1 MVKTKV
7 QIKPSTNPLK
17 KFDALMHEPGVGV
30 VKVSFGQRGAED
42 FTTHGDQQRKEN
54 YLKRHAPREDWS
66 NYRTSGF
73 WAARLLWDKRT
84 LAASAR
90 QIERDFP
97 QLRVSF

>member
-1 MVKTKV
+1 MKV
-7 QIKPSTNPLK
+7 HIKPSTNPLK
-17 KFDALMHEPGVGV
+17 KFDAFIHEPGIGDM
-30 VKVSFGQRGAED
+30 KVSFGQKGAED
-42 FTTHGDQQRKEN
+42 FTMHRDQQRREN
-54 YLKRHAPREDWS
+54 YLKRHSPREDWG

-73 WAARLLWDKRT
+73 WSARLLWSKPT